1 MHIGE
6 LARDAGVPAKTIRY
20 YEAVGLLP
28 APARAPNGYRAY
40 GQADLTRLLLIRRL
54 RRAGVWLPELREIVA
69 VADGGSCG
77 PVRRRLLPALDA
89 RLADLDRQL
98 AELAALR
105 AELRRYRDELR
116 AAGTGAPEED
126 TPFCD
131 CDPATC
137 GCLGDGH
144 A

>member
-20 YEAVGLLP
+20 YEDVGLLP
-28 APARAPNGYRAY
+28 EPVRAANGYRAY
-40 GQADLTRLLLIRRL
+40 GRGDLTRLLLIRRL
-54 RRAGVWLPELREIVA
+54 RRVGVGLPELREILA
-69 VADGGSCG
+69 VVGGGSCG

-89 RLADLDRQL
+89 RLADLDRQR

-105 AELRRYRDELR
+105 ADLHRYRDDLR
-116 AAGTGAPEED
+116 AALADAAGPSE
-126 TPFCD
+126 PFCA

-137 GCLGDGH
+137 GCLGGRH
-144 A
+144 G